1 MQSIYAMRQSQ
12 SQDLDKELKFLQNSA
27 DEMQHLYLLMLSL
40 FIELH
45 SLAIHQHE
53 IAQKKYLATAQEK
66 TLHQKL
72 SDNLLLSAIA
82 RNTLLQETIAQAH
95 INHWEIH
102 EEYVRTIYKNIVESE
117 LYKKYSNQKNSFEA
131 DKSFLV
137 AIFEEIIA
145 PDETIYEYIED
156 YNLTW
161 VDDYPII
168 NTYIS
173 RLLKEVL
180 PTSNNKYFVPS
191 LYKDEE
197 EKVFLTDLLKKAVL
211 NDSKWENEIIS
222 RMTGWEKDRVA
233 VIDGILLKM
242 AVCEMLSFPSI
253 PVKVTFNEYLELA
266 KEYSTSKS
274 STFIN
279 GVMKI
284 VHKELEEK
292 QQIKKI
298 GRGLL

>member
-27 DEMQHLYLLMLSL
+27 DEMRHLYLLILSL

-45 SLAIHQHE
+45 FLAIHQHKV
-53 IAQKKYLATAQEK
+53 AQKKYLATTEER
-66 TLHQKL
+66 TVHQKF
-72 SDNLLLSAIA
+72 SENLLLLAIVH
-82 RNTLLQETIAQAH
+82 NTLLQEAIADAR

-102 EEYVRTIYKNIVESE
+102 EEYVRTIYKSIIESE
-117 LYKKYSNQKNSFEA
+117 FYKKYSKQKSSFEA
-131 DKSFLV
+131 DKSFLMT
-137 AIFEEIIA
+137 IFEEIIA

-161 VDDYPII
+161 VDDYPIV

-173 RLLKEVL
+173 RLFREML
-180 PTSNNKYFVPS
+180 PTSPDKYFVPS

-197 EKVFLTDLLKKAVL
+197 EKDFLTGLLKKAVL

-233 VIDGILLKM
+233 VIDSILLKM

-253 PVKVTFNEYLELA
+253 PVKVTLNEYLELA
-266 KEYSTSKS
+266 KEYSTTKS
-274 STFIN
+274 SAFIN
-279 GVMKI
+279 GVMKN

-292 QQIKKI
+292 QQITKI